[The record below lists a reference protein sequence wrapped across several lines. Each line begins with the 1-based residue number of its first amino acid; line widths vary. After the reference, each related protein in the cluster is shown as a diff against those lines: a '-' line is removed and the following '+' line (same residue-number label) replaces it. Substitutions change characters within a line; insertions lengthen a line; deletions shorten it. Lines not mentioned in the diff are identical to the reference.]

1 MQTIYIFLV
10 LELDLE
16 VEDLEVEDLEVVLI
30 FFVSTVICYN
40 QQYFGV

>member
-1 MQTIYIFLV
+1 MVVLECYFVQTIYIFLV

-30 FFVSTVICYN
+30 FLY
-40 QQYFGV
+40 QL